1 MPRKY
6 GIKNLKPNPKS
17 RFKQGYFDIQ
27 NPKKYVGKR
36 PIIYRSS
43 WELMFMK
50 YCENTDEVLQWGS
63 EVTCIP
69 YYDFVGGRHTYN
81 IDFTLKMRNGE
92 TLLVEVKPSSQ
103 IPRTLFE
110 VKTDPV
116 KAQNA
121 AKWKAAREYAL
132 TQPNTKFLIAT
143 EKFFKLK

>member
-17 RFKQGYFDIQ
+17 RFKQGYFDIE

-69 YYDFVGGRHTYN
+69 YYDFRGGRHTYN

-103 IPRTLFE
+103 VPRTLLE
-110 VKTDPV
+110 VKLDPI